1 MKITNAKEMEQE
13 FQNQIKY
20 AKNFGVWL
28 IKNEVCFN
36 VRNEDT
42 DWYEF
47 GGKGLGCLATMDI
60 LIQMFNDEFY
70 KDSIHK

>member
-1 MKITNAKEMEQE
+1 MILTNAKEMEQLL
-13 FQNQIKY
+13 QNQIKY

-36 VRNEDT
+36 IRNEDV

-47 GGKGLGCLATMDI
+47 GGTVKCLVSMDM

-70 KDSIHK
+70 ANSIHK